1 MNVVPRVTGPRVAGK
16 NHADKTF
23 FHRDLVTDF
32 ELRFVPAACDSS
44 MWCLFQLSHCA
55 APDAA
60 RTGEVETQVSS
71 SLHERG
77 KSSLEQSPCEPQVVV
92 DNVGKVPSRS

>member
-1 MNVVPRVTGPRVAGK
+1 
-16 NHADKTF
+16 
-23 FHRDLVTDF
+23 
-32 ELRFVPAACDSS
+32 

-60 RTGEVETQVSS
+60 RTGAVETQVSS
-71 SLHERG
+71 SFHERG
-77 KSSLEQSPCEPQVVV
+77 KSSLERSPCEPPVVV

>member
-1 MNVVPRVTGPRVAGK
+1 
-16 NHADKTF
+16 
-23 FHRDLVTDF
+23 
-32 ELRFVPAACDSS
+32 

-60 RTGEVETQVSS
+60 RTGAVETQVSS

-77 KSSLEQSPCEPQVVV
+77 KSSLEQSPCEPPVVV
-92 DNVGKVPSRS
+92 DPRASS

>member
-1 MNVVPRVTGPRVAGK
+1 
-16 NHADKTF
+16 
-23 FHRDLVTDF
+23 
-32 ELRFVPAACDSS
+32 

-55 APDAA
+55 AQMLLGPA
-60 RTGEVETQVSS
+60 RLETQVSS

-77 KSSLEQSPCEPQVVV
+77 KSSLEQSPCEPPVVV